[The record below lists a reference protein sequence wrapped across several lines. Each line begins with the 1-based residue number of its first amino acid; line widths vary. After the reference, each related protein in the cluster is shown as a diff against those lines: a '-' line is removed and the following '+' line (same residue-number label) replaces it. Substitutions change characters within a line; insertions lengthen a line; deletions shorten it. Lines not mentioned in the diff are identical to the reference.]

1 MFKLTT
7 VQDVVVSV
15 TAVDAANNPA
25 ALENTVVTS
34 SDESVVSVSSVDG
47 VFKLSA
53 TGKIGTS
60 QIEVTA
66 DARIGEGEVVLTALE
81 VIEVVAAEAVAIGL
95 QFGEPTV
102 RA

>member
-7 VQDVVVSV
+7 VQEVVVSV

-25 ALENTVVTS
+25 ALENIVVTS

-47 VFKLSA
+47 VFKLSS